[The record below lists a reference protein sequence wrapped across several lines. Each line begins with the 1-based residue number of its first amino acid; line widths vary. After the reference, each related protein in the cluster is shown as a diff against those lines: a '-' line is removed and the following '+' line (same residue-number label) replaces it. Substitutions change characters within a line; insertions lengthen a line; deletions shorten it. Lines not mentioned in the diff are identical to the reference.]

1 MWPSTRLDVL
11 ARSTP
16 EGRGIRPCRELAQ
29 MQAREGGLWAAEND
43 GAAAQDLPSRGRAD
57 RRDVD
62 HCHDHVQLGAHAH
75 TGASGMKRS
84 VQSRASN
91 SPGPTELCPLAPQLT
106 FFSSLLDWPQWCT
119 AKPSRLLKNSCSRP
133 QKCLDPLAENF
144 CQ

>member
-91 SPGPTELCPLAPQLT
+91 SPGPTELCPTRMSRTNDALR
-106 FFSSLLDWPQWCT
+106 FSRDEARRYLLS
-119 AKPSRLLKNSCSRP
+119 ARLHLS
-133 QKCLDPLAENF
+133 
-144 CQ
+144 